1 MLEAKTEEQKSFI
14 KSALKDNG
22 DGRVTCFDYGVN
34 FCVDFV
40 FDVDIDFDTMAKIV
54 DYLREQNNK

>member
-14 KSALKDNG
+14 KSALKDKG
-22 DGRVTCFDYGVN
+22 DGSVTCSDYGVN